1 MAWHNVPKCVVEGC
15 MRDAQGFFGRVGD
28 ETTWAEVAGR
38 NVWTCN
44 PHRPEVEATLFVEP
58 VPDRLR
64 PTLQMKAVPT
74 PLEGE

>member
-1 MAWHNVPKCVVEGC
+1 MTRFHWNSVPKCVVEGC
-15 MRDAQGFFGRVGD
+15 GRDAQGFFGDWPCSHGPSSK
-28 ETTWAEVAGR
+28 WI
-38 NVWTCN
+38 WTCN

-64 PTLQMKAVPT
+64 PTLQMKSVPT